1 MFPTILQ
8 VLPALNAGGVERGTL
23 EIAAAITEAG
33 GRALVASAGGR
44 LVPALEALGGEHFT
58 LPLASKA
65 AIWGN
70 AGRLAALARAEGVD
84 IIHARSRAPA
94 WSAWRAARLT
104 ALPLVTTWHGTYNEN
119 FPGKALYNSVMAR
132 GARVIAISDF
142 IRAHVLAR
150 HPEVLPRLRSIYRG
164 VDPALFDPDT
174 IAPAR
179 VAALR
184 EAWGLR
190 PGQPALLLP
199 ARLTRWKG
207 QAVLIAALA
216 RLPNPPMAVLLGDGR
231 PGYAA
236 ELTSLAAARGVPLV
250 LAGHTAD
257 MPAALL
263 ACDIIIHASTEAEA
277 FGRVVIEAQAMRR
290 PVIAADLGGPRETIT
305 HGRTGWLAPP
315 GDAAALA
322 RTLAMV
328 LAMAP
333 EARDAIGAAA
343 RADVLARFTTAAMQA
358 ATLDVYREL
367 T

>member
-8 VLPALNAGGVERGTL
+8 VLPALHAGGVERGTL
-23 EIAAAITEAG
+23 EIAAAIIAAG

-70 AGRLAALARAEGVD
+70 GGRLAALASAEGVA

-142 IRAHVLAR
+142 IRAHVVAR
-150 HPEVLPRLRSIYRG
+150 HPEVMPRLRTIYRG
-164 VDPALFDPDT
+164 VDPLLFDPDA

-184 EAWGLR
+184 EAWGLS
-190 PGQPALLLP
+190 PGQPTLLLP

-207 QAVLIAALA
+207 QAVLIAALG
-216 RLPNPPMAVLLGDGR
+216 RLPHPPVAVLLGDGR

-236 ELTSLAAARGVPLV
+236 ELTHLAAAQGVPLV

-263 ACDIIIHASTEAEA
+263 AADIIIHASTEAEA

-322 RTLAMV
+322 QTLAMV
-328 LAMAP
+328 LALPP
-333 EARDAIGAAA
+333 EARIEIGAAA
-343 RADVLARFTTAAMQA
+343 RADVLARFTTAAMQT